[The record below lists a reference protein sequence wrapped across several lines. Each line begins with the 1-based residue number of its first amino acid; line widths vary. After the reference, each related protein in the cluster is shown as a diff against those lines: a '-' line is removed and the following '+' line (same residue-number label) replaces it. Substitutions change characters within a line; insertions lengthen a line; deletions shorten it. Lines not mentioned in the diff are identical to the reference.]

1 MVNEFI
7 SALQSIFSVQLSICL
22 IVTAAHFCS
31 AIVGGIRISHL
42 RAVDV
47 AEVASVTVAVVDADL
62 SCWIAACMPLCYW
75 VTT

>member
-1 MVNEFI
+1 M
-7 SALQSIFSVQLSICL
+7 STCL
-22 IVTAAHFCS
+22 IVTAANFCS

-47 AEVASVTVAVVDADL
+47 AEETSVAVAVVDADL
-62 SCWIAACMPLCYW
+62 SCWIATCVPLCYW